1 MFLNVALFSRL
12 KWVFLNKYRV
22 IYSSTCRFKG
32 KILFFILLDCLFV
45 LSVKKN
51 VLEVITNFYWVFPLR
66 IFKMNFYIQYRK
78 HNLKNIFVHLKQLH
92 FKTLLPTF
100 IQLKGKSYWLCIVYI
115 PFVSHCVFPGK
126 SIIICHLWRITHF
139 SLQATCGFY
148 FR

>member
-1 MFLNVALFSRL
+1 MRYFLDLSEFFKINIGSFIRVRVDLKVRYFFLF
-12 KWVFLNKYRV
+12 Y
-22 IYSSTCRFKG
+22 
-32 KILFFILLDCLFV
+32 KIVCLFFV
-45 LSVKKN
+45 
-51 VLEVITNFYWVFPLR
+51 EVITNFYWVFPLR

-126 SIIICHLWRITHF
+126 SIIICHLWRITLFFTSHLRF
-139 SLQATCGFY
+139 LF
-148 FR
+148 